1 MNPNIP
7 NVINQ
12 KNLRIW
18 KMSSR
23 VNISNLSIKKNN
35 KKKTLNSPWDQHRQV
50 YRDCLVS
57 LANPVRKQGFFNQM
71 VR

>member
-1 MNPNIP
+1 
-7 NVINQ
+7 
-12 KNLRIW
+12 
-18 KMSSR
+18 MSSR

>member
-18 KMSSR
+18 KMSPR
-23 VNISNLSIKKNN
+23 VNISNLSIKKKI
-35 KKKTLNSPWDQHRQV
+35 KKKTKLTLGPGSPGLPGLPRFPGQPCEKTGVFYQ
-50 YRDCLVS
+50 LV
-57 LANPVRKQGFFNQM
+57 R
-71 VR
+71 